1 MQCDFYVSG
10 YINANSMGMNIKC
23 TSIQRNDISIY
34 NLKLQEKINKGAV
47 AIVRVFQDCE
57 HYCLLTKIDE
67 DYAYLF
73 DPYYLNINYYDYD
86 KDVEIIKDKPFE
98 FNRKVRKER
107 MEENTKKDF
116 TLVKNEHSEIII
128 IENYNKR

>member
-1 MQCDFYVSG
+1 
-10 YINANSMGMNIKC
+10 MGMNIKC

-34 NLKLQEKINKGAV
+34 NLKLQEKINNGAV